1 MKNMKKL
8 LYLLLLLPLGF
19 LASCSDDDDLPAVE
33 VTVNIDNAVDSNGH
47 LYIVSGE
54 PLTVQSINVESLNGK
69 ATGISGVNYV
79 LDHVGLG
86 YNIVS
91 PFGAQINPAY
101 LPVGNHLFT
110 LSFDVLQVD
119 KSIAYAQLSTI
130 VTVVE
135 SAEDLPDGATP
146 GTVTLHYNLNP
157 KQ

>member
-1 MKNMKKL
+1 MKKL

-33 VTVNIDNAVDSNGH
+33 VTVNIDNAV
-47 LYIVSGE
+47 

-146 GTVTLHYNLNP
+146 ETVTLHYNLNP

>member
-1 MKNMKKL
+1 MKKL

-19 LASCSDDDDLPAVE
+19 MASCSDDDDLPSVKVG
-33 VTVNIDNAVDSNGH
+33 VTFENVVDSNGH

-54 PLTVQSINVESLNGK
+54 PLTVSSIDVEGLGGK
-69 ATGISGVNYV
+69 EAAISGVNYI

-86 YNIVS
+86 YTITV
-91 PFGAQINPAY
+91 PFSGTVNAAY

-110 LSFDVLQVD
+110 LAFDVLQID
-119 KSIAYAQLSTI
+119 KSIAYAQLSNI

-135 SAEDLPDGATP
+135 SADQLPDGATP
-146 GTVTLHYNLNP
+146 GPVTLNYTLSP